1 MKKLFQ
7 PSTKIMIVI
16 PLVALVLTLSAF
28 TNASPGTMRT
38 TSRSGSHLA
47 SNAKL
52 VSVTTASMFVNCNQ
66 HPSTT
71 VLKNWTK
78 YHICGYGS
86 NSSSSAI
93 PYGSVSGSCG
103 TVSNAVYNERSG
115 VAKTVV
121 TISPAWYTG
130 GMYKAYYGGFWVNN
144 STGGSGG
151 VSNANFWSPFP
162 TFSWT
167 DPQFF
172 YTDTGNV
179 TFTVD
184 AEAATTVLWG
194 ECTLV
199 APISASVRVT
209 I

>member
-7 PSTKIMIVI
+7 PTPKFVIVI
-16 PLVALVLTLSAF
+16 PLIVLVLTLSAF
-28 TNASPGTMRT
+28 TTSPGAIRATP
-38 TSRSGSHLA
+38 RSSSHLA
-47 SNAKL
+47 SNATL
-52 VSVTTASMFVNCNQ
+52 VSVTSATMFVNCNQ
-66 HPSTT
+66 HPGAT
-71 VLKNWTK
+71 VLKNWMK

-93 PYGSVSGSCG
+93 SYGSVSGSCG
-103 TVSNAVYNERSG
+103 TVSNAVYNEGGG

-121 TISPAWYTG
+121 TISPSWYTG
-130 GMYKAYYGGFWVNN
+130 GMYKAYYGGYWVNN
-144 STGGSGG
+144 STGGNDG
-151 VSNANFWSPFP
+151 VTGVNFWGPLPSFN
-162 TFSWT
+162 WT
-167 DPQFF
+167 DPQYF

-184 AEAATTVLWG
+184 SEAATTVFFG